1 MISTTRARFRIV
13 LTAASC
19 WLLVGACTAGISET
33 FEVTN
38 GNDAGPGSLRD
49 AVAQAEVSAAANR
62 FIQILPGVQI
72 IQLTTGSIEI
82 STAGTYSISGVL
94 ASGTTIDAGQSSR
107 ILSVMNPD
115 TILNLSSLVL
125 RDGQTVADAPASA
138 TCEPG
143 SGHGGAVCTL
153 GSLNLFSLGM
163 VNNRT
168 VGDQAHGGA
177 IYAEGG
183 VVFASSCAAPGL
195 WCVFSGNSTAGSG
208 ASGGAIFS
216 KLELE
221 LPEMN
226 SSVNY
231 RFEDNHAMIGLGGA
245 IRAPAVRF
253 ERLRPLPVGNPP
265 SFVGNSAD
273 SGGALGLDCASSPGA
288 VSLIQDVVFEDNLA
302 QRGGG
307 AVASIRQCRLEVV
320 ASRFTGNVCRGGG
333 GGAISSDH
341 ISEIRQTR
349 LEENSCKGP
358 GGAIAGVDVRLMDS
372 HLVSNATSGDEN
384 HGGAVA
390 ASALLMTNTTIEQN
404 KTDGRFANGG
414 GVWVLDSLE
423 IGNSTISNN
432 AAPISGSG
440 GGGLYFSG
448 QGMALNL
455 WSSTVY
461 QNEAARGG
469 GGVLI
474 AGDPVGSVVE
484 FDIISTILARNQ
496 PDSYLLED
504 LGATSQVNVIQSVFG
519 DPAMEILGSDS
530 GTLFSNDPGI
540 EPLEDNGCELR
551 AGTTFDSSCPPT
563 HGTGPSSL
571 GVDAGNNPG
580 GFDYDQ
586 RGFGFPRT
594 FGLQSDIGAIEWN
607 PDPSLRIVPE
617 VVDFGTVVDGATLP
631 SEQTLSLHND
641 GPGVLFLEDFS
652 RLAGIRRDFAEC
664 EASSP
669 LAPGESC
676 AASIE
681 LVGVAFGLFEETI
694 EIESNDPQ
702 SPTPLQIRYF
712 GTTGAQLVLDRTMI
726 EFADQALG
734 TSSPVET
741 VVVSNAGSQ
750 PLELN
755 QITTSDGAFAI
766 AGNSCPDSLPSG
778 ANCAIDVSF
787 TPSMVGAVAGTL
799 GIDSNS
805 NSPDTLTEVVLTGTS
820 GIVFSDGF
828 EE

>member
-1 MISTTRARFRIV
+1 MTLTTKARFRIV
-13 LTAASC
+13 LTTASC
-19 WLLVGACTAGISET
+19 WLLVGTCAAGIAET

-49 AVAQAEVSAAANR
+49 AVAQAQVSPSDNR
-62 FIQILPGVQI
+62 IIQIAPGVQI

-82 STAGTYSISGVL
+82 STAGNYFISGVL

-115 TILNLSSLVL
+115 TVLNLSALVL
-125 RDGQTVADAPASA
+125 RDGQTIADAPASA

-153 GSLNLFSLGM
+153 GLLNLFSVGV
-163 VNNRT
+163 VNNGT

-177 IYAEGG
+177 IYTEGG
-183 VVFASSCAAPGL
+183 VVFASSCTAPGL

-216 KLELE
+216 KVELQ

-226 SSVNY
+226 SIVNY
-231 RFEDNHAMIGLGGA
+231 RFENNHAMIGLGGA
-245 IRAPAVRF
+245 IRAPSVRF

-265 SFVGNSAD
+265 GFVGNSAD
-273 SGGALGLDCASSPGA
+273 IGGALGLDCASSPEA

-320 ASRFTGNVCRGGG
+320 ASQFTGNDCRGGG

-341 ISEIRQTR
+341 ISGIRQTR
-349 LEENSCKGP
+349 LEENSCEAP

-390 ASALLMTNTTIEQN
+390 ASALLMTGTTMEQN

-461 QNEAARGG
+461 QNQAARGG

-474 AGDPVGSVVE
+474 AGDPVGSLVE

-540 EPLEDNGCELR
+540 NPLEDNGCELR
-551 AGTTFDSSCPPT
+551 AGTTFDSSCPPNHRT
-563 HGTGPSSL
+563 DPSSI

-631 SEQTLSLHND
+631 PEQTLSLHND

-652 RLAGIRRDFAEC
+652 SLAGVRRDFAEC
-664 EASSP
+664 EAASP
-669 LAPGESC
+669 LGPGESC
-676 AASIE
+676 AASVE
-681 LVGVAFGLFEETI
+681 LLGVAFGVFEDHI

-702 SPTPLQIRYF
+702 SPERLQIRYF
-712 GTTGAQLVLDRTMI
+712 GTTGAQIVLNRTLI
-726 EFADQALG
+726 EFGDQAVG
-734 TSSPVET
+734 MSSPGET
-741 VVVSNAGSQ
+741 VLISNAGSQ
-750 PLELN
+750 PLALN
-755 QITTSDGAFAI
+755 QITTQGDAFAI
-766 AGNSCPDSLPSG
+766 AENSCPGSLPSG
-778 ANCAIDVSF
+778 DNCAIDVIF
-787 TPSMVGAVAGTL
+787 TPAATGVVAGTL
-799 GIDSNS
+799 QIRSNS
-805 NSPDTLTEVVLTGTS
+805 NFPDTLTEVVLTGTS
-820 GIVFSDGF
+820 GIVFLDGF
-828 EE
+828 E